1 MSYAYYEPCNAAATL
16 YFCVMALLFA
26 LIGYFLFRFPG
37 AIFGY
42 FLGRLLSNTRV
53 YTNIGSER
61 INSRDFELKLLT
73 LASLVIKADGKV
85 TQKELD
91 YVRRYFVSAYG
102 KERANDVFRVFNNEL
117 HKTDISAAEICNH
130 FANFARYES
139 RLQLLHFLFGIAQAD
154 GSVSEAEWLK
164 IESFSRYLRVR
175 PIDFESIKAMFIKQV
190 DGAYKILE
198 VDKLASD
205 AEIKKAYRDL
215 AKRHHPDK
223 VQHLGEA
230 YVKAAREKFQNIQ
243 KAYEQIK
250 SERGF

>member
-1 MSYAYYEPCNAAATL
+1 MPFLLCTFVQWRCCLPLLAFC
-16 YFCVMALLFA
+16 YFA
-26 LIGYFLFRFPG
+26 FRAPSSD
-37 AIFGY
+37 IFWGHCCPIPDSTQI
-42 FLGRLLSNTRV
+42 LGVT
-53 YTNIGSER
+53 G
-61 INSRDFELKLLT
+61 LT
-73 LASLVIKADGKV
+73 PV
-85 TQKELD
+85 T
-91 YVRRYFVSAYG
+91 
-102 KERANDVFRVFNNEL
+102 
-117 HKTDISAAEICNH
+117 
-130 FANFARYES
+130 FARYES

-154 GSVSEAEWLK
+154 GSVSEVEWLK

-198 VDKLASD
+198 VDKSATD

-230 YVKAAREKFQNIQ
+230 YLKAAREKFQNIQ

>member
-1 MSYAYYEPCNAAATL
+1 MVVFSLRVVSL
-16 YFCVMALLFA
+16 YLYIMALLFA
-26 LIGYFLFRFPG
+26 FIGFLLFRLPGAIIGYFLG
-37 AIFGY
+37 S
-42 FLGRLLSNTRV
+42 LLSNTRV
-53 YTNIGSER
+53 YTNIGSTRLNTRE
-61 INSRDFELKLLT
+61 FEVKLLT
-73 LASLVIKADGKV
+73 LASLVIKVDGKV

-102 KERANDVFRVFNNEL
+102 KVRANEVFRIFNSEIK
-117 HKTDISAAEICNH
+117 KTDVSAPQICNH
-130 FANFARYES
+130 FATFARYES
-139 RLQLLHFLFGIAQAD
+139 RLQLIHFLFGIAGAD

-175 PIDFESIKAMFIKQV
+175 SIDFESIKAMFIKQV

-198 VDKLASD
+198 VDRSASD
-205 AEIKKAYRDL
+205 SEIKKAYRYL

-223 VQHLGEA
+223 VEHLGEP

>member
-1 MSYAYYEPCNAAATL
+1 M
-16 YFCVMALLFA
+16 
-26 LIGYFLFRFPG
+26 
-37 AIFGY
+37 
-42 FLGRLLSNTRV
+42 
-53 YTNIGSER
+53 
-61 INSRDFELKLLT
+61 
-73 LASLVIKADGKV
+73 IKADGKV

-102 KERANDVFRVFNNEL
+102 KARANEVFRIFNNEL
-117 HKTDISAAEICNH
+117 LKSDVSAAEICNY
-130 FANFARYES
+130 FATFTRYES
-139 RLQLLHFLFGIAQAD
+139 RLQLVHFLFGIAQAD

-175 PIDFESIKAMFIKQV
+175 PIDFESIKAMFIQQV

-198 VDKLASD
+198 VHKSATD
-205 AEIKKAYRDL
+205 AEIKKAFRDL

>member
-1 MSYAYYEPCNAAATL
+1 
-16 YFCVMALLFA
+16 MALLFA
-26 LIGYFLFRFPG
+26 FIGYLLFRFPG
-37 AIFGY
+37 AILGY
-42 FLGRLLSNTRV
+42 FLGSLLSNTRV
-53 YTNIGSER
+53 YTNFGGER
-61 INSRDFELKLLT
+61 INTRDFELKLLT

-102 KERANDVFRVFNNEL
+102 KARANEVFRIFNNEL
-117 HKTDISAAEICNH
+117 RKTDVSAAEICNH

-139 RLQLLHFLFGIAQAD
+139 RLQLVHFLFGIAQAD

-164 IESFSRYLRVR
+164 IESFSRYFRVR

-198 VDKLASD
+198 ADKSATD

>member
-1 MSYAYYEPCNAAATL
+1 M
-16 YFCVMALLFA
+16 
-26 LIGYFLFRFPG
+26 
-37 AIFGY
+37 
-42 FLGRLLSNTRV
+42 
-53 YTNIGSER
+53 
-61 INSRDFELKLLT
+61 
-73 LASLVIKADGKV
+73 
-85 TQKELD
+85 
-91 YVRRYFVSAYG
+91 
-102 KERANDVFRVFNNEL
+102 
-117 HKTDISAAEICNH
+117 
-130 FANFARYES
+130 
-139 RLQLLHFLFGIAQAD
+139 LHFLFGIAQAD

-198 VDKLASD
+198 VDKSATD

-250 SERGF
+250 RERGF

>member
-1 MSYAYYEPCNAAATL
+1 MDAITAL
-16 YFCVMALLFA
+16 YLCVMAFLFAFIGFLLFR
-26 LIGYFLFRFPG
+26 LPG
-37 AIFGY
+37 AILGY
-42 FLGRLLSNTRV
+42 FLGSLLSNTRV
-53 YTNIGSER
+53 YTNFRSER
-61 INSRDFELKLLT
+61 INTRDFELKLLT

-91 YVRRYFVSAYG
+91 YVRLYFVSAYG
-102 KERANDVFRVFNNEL
+102 KARANEVFRIFNNEL
-117 HKTDISAAEICNH
+117 RKTDVSAAEICNH
-130 FANFARYES
+130 FVTYARYES

-154 GSVSEAEWLK
+154 GSVSETELLK

-175 PIDFESIKAMFIKQV
+175 HIDFESIKAMFIKQV

-198 VDKLASD
+198 VDKSAND
-205 AEIKKAYRDL
+205 AEIKKAYRYL

>member
-1 MSYAYYEPCNAAATL
+1 MSYAYCEPCNAAATL

-102 KERANDVFRVFNNEL
+102 KERANDVFRVFNSEL
-117 HKTDISAAEICNH
+117 RKTDVSAAEICNH

-198 VDKLASD
+198 VDKSASD
-205 AEIKKAYRDL
+205 SEIKKAYRDL

-250 SERGF
+250 NERGF